1 MFLISYLIMK
11 RTGKIERLKE
21 IVEVLV
27 EHGLVDFVKE
37 IGLISFVSR
46 TRLENQLE
54 YQMETVDASLLR
66 ELLEDLG
73 PTFIKLGQFL
83 ALRPDLV
90 PLEFA
95 NELRRLYEHVSPY
108 PAEDARKIIEKEL
121 GAPIT
126 RIFDEFYN
134 TPLGSASI
142 GQVHEATLKTG
153 EEVVVKV
160 QRPNIRDRVRAD
172 MALIKKIAQ
181 LIEKWVPESEM
192 YHPQE
197 TVNEFKKMLEK
208 EMNYT
213 IEARNAQR
221 FYEAFEEDPDIIV
234 PKVYWEYVTRKVL
247 VLENVQGKSIR
258 QAIDG
263 DYPREFK
270 QRLATEFAQAMLR
283 QFFIHGI
290 FHADPSPGNVYYR
303 EDGKIAFLDFG
314 AVGRLTTRKRGKL
327 IDLFMAM
334 AKGDSR
340 KVMEVLLE
348 LSVQHGEY
356 DPEELEWDIEDILE
370 LYKRKEDVMFKEGA
384 NEEIMMIVNK
394 HNISLPP
401 SFLLMERALIE
412 TEGICNALDP
422 KFDFF
427 TAAEPV
433 IVEIIQDRY
442 GPRAQLKSFFNS
454 AKDYKKLVSKLPNKI
469 NNVLER
475 FEERDFA
482 VTIEHKGL
490 KELEMRL
497 ETISNR
503 LSYTII
509 TAAIIIGSAL
519 VVMSGQEVLFG
530 PYIFLVSVL
539 MGIWL
544 LTIIVRR
551 GSY

>member
-1 MFLISYLIMK
+1 MFLSYMK
-11 RTGKIERLKE
+11 ITGKIERMKE
-21 IVEVLV
+21 IAEILF
-27 EHGLVDFVKE
+27 EHGLMDFIRE
-37 IGLISFVSR
+37 LGLSSFISR
-46 TRLENQLE
+46 TRLEDRLE
-54 YQMETVDASLLR
+54 NKMETVDAQQMR
-66 ELLEDLG
+66 KLLEDLG

-90 PLEFA
+90 PVEFA
-95 NELRRLYEHVSPY
+95 NELRKLYEHVSPY
-108 PAEDARKIIEKEL
+108 SSEDARKIIEEEL
-121 GAPIT
+121 GAPINK
-126 RIFDEFYN
+126 IFSEFYN

-142 GQVHEATLKTG
+142 GQVHEATLRTG

-172 MALIKKIAQ
+172 MALIKKVAQ
-181 LIEKWVPESEM
+181 LIEKWVPDSEM

-197 TVNEFKKMLEK
+197 TVEEFKKMLER
-208 EMNYT
+208 ELNYT

-221 FYEAFEEDPDIIV
+221 FYESFKDDPDVMV
-234 PKVYWEYVTRKVL
+234 PKVYWKYVTRKVL
-247 VLENVQGKSIR
+247 VLENVKGNSIR
-258 QAIDG
+258 KAID
-263 DYPREFK
+263 DDLPPEFK
-270 QRLATEFAQAMLR
+270 RDLATKFAQAMLR
-283 QFFIHGI
+283 QFFIYGI
-290 FHADPSPGNVYYR
+290 FHADPSPGNIYYR
-303 EDGKIAFLDFG
+303 SDGRIVFLDFG
-314 AVGRLTTRKRGKL
+314 AVGRISVCKRMKL
-327 IDLFMAM
+327 IDLFIAM
-334 AKGDSR
+334 AKGDTKSV
-340 KVMEVLLE
+340 KDSLLD

-370 LYKRKEDVMFKEGA
+370 LYKRKEDILFKEGA
-384 NEEIMMIVNK
+384 NEEIMMIVTK

-427 TAAEPV
+427 KAAEPV
-433 IVEIIQDRY
+433 IIEIIQERY
-442 GPRAQLKSFFNS
+442 GPKAQLNALFNS
-454 AKDYKKLVSKLPNKI
+454 AKDYKRLLADIPGKVNS
-469 NNVLER
+469 VLER

-490 KELEMRL
+490 RELESRL
-497 ETISNR
+497 DTISNR

-509 TAAIIIGSAL
+509 TASIIIGSAL

-544 LTIIVRR
+544 LTVIVRKR
-551 GSY
+551 SF